1 MSDVQTYVVQ
11 CKDKGLE
18 RAIRYL
24 YENDLL
30 RDPRSIG
37 VDERI
42 LGAMHHDY
50 NVVDS
55 AELLDAMHVFTS
67 QSLPLILNGTGTYHH
82 FTYGFCRKIV
92 HRFET
97 PYTIIHFDHHSDGSN
112 EPYTFKSAINRD
124 ITCGN
129 YYKRLMADSD
139 YVKSVIWI
147 KDPAIMRSVN
157 RKGKVI
163 EPSKKEYELTMR
175 NYNYLILQE
184 EIKKAVERTM
194 SITLYN
200 TLKNIDTDKIYITVD
215 LDVLSHEHV
224 DTDWENGNMHLDFLL
239 RFLESLKEN
248 GKDFI
253 GADICGLPRG
263 DNFDLNSMAT
273 FSKVY
278 YTLYSAMS

>member
-82 FTYGFCRKIV
+82 FTYAFCRKIV
-92 HRFET
+92 DRFGK
-97 PYTIIHFDHHSDGSN
+97 PYTVIHFDHHSDGSTVR
-112 EPYTFKSAINRD
+112 YKFKGLINSD

-129 YYKRLMADSD
+129 YYSRLMADSN
-139 YVKSVIWI
+139 YAKSVIWI
-147 KDPAIMRSVN
+147 QAPATMISVN

-163 EPSKKEYELTMR
+163 ESSDAHLWATKTNYRDFALKESVGEA
-175 NYNYLILQE
+175 I
-184 EIKKAVERTM
+184 ERTLPV
-194 SITLYN
+194 TLAK
-200 TLKNIDTDKIYITVD
+200 TLENIETDLLYVTVD
-215 LDVLSHEHV
+215 LDVLSKEHL
-224 DTDWENGNMHLDFLL
+224 DTDWDQGDMHLNFLL
-239 RFLESLKEN
+239 RFLEGLGEKR
-248 GKDFI
+248 KII
-253 GADICGLPRG
+253 GADICGLRK
-263 DNFDLNSMAT
+263 DDRFDLNSLAT